1 MTILITGAAGFIG
14 FHTIQALLSQGRRVI
29 GVDILNDYYDVT
41 LKEARLSRLLVHENF
56 SFIKANIADKDAMG
70 DVIGR
75 HPDITSIIHL
85 AAQAGVR
92 YSLVNPYAYTNANIE
107 GQLVMLEMARKLE
120 HLEHMMYASSSSVYG
135 TNTKL
140 PFSVDDKTDTPVSLY
155 AATKKSVELMSHSY
169 SHMFGLPLTGL
180 RFFTV
185 YGPWGRPD
193 MSAFIFVKKIL
204 AGEKIPVFNKGD
216 MRRDFTYVK
225 DIVAGILGGLGKP
238 PLATNAAP
246 HKVYN
251 IGNNSSEPLMRF
263 ISLIEDA
270 LGVKAKIEFLPM
282 QPGDVKE
289 TYADIDATKQDFGFV
304 PSTSIDQ
311 GIPKF
316 VEWYKTFYNV

>member
-14 FHTIQALLSQGRRVI
+14 FHTIQALMSQGRRVV
-29 GVDILNDYYDVT
+29 GVDSLNEYYDVT
-41 LKEARLSRLLVHENF
+41 LKEARLSRLLVDENF
-56 SFIKANIADKDAMG
+56 SFIQANIADKDVME
-70 DVIGR
+70 DVIDR
-75 HPDITSIIHL
+75 HPDITHIIHL

-140 PFSVDDKTDTPVSLY
+140 PFSVDDRTDTPVSLY

-169 SHMFGLPLTGL
+169 AHMFRLPLTGL

-204 AGEKIPVFNKGD
+204 NGESIPVFNNGE
-216 MRRDFTYVK
+216 MRRDFTFIE
-225 DIVAGILGGLGKP
+225 DIVAGILGGLENLPKV
-238 PLATNAAP
+238 TNTAP

-251 IGNNSSEPLMRF
+251 IGNNSSESLMRF

-270 LGVKAKIEFLPM
+270 LGIKAKIEFMPM
-282 QPGDVKE
+282 QLGDVKE
-289 TYADIDATKQDFGFV
+289 TYADIDATKRDFGFN
-304 PSTSIDQ
+304 PTTSIDQ

-316 VEWYKTFYNV
+316 VEWYKTFYGA

>member
-1 MTILITGAAGFIG
+1 MG
-14 FHTIQALLSQGRRVI
+14 QERRVV
-29 GVDILNDYYDVT
+29 GVDSLNDYYDVT
-41 LKEARLSRLLVHENF
+41 LKEARLSRLLVDENF
-56 SFIKANIADKDAMG
+56 SFIQVNIADKEAME
-70 DVIGR
+70 DVINR
-75 HPDITSIIHL
+75 YPDITHIIHL

-140 PFSVDDKTDTPVSLY
+140 PFSVNDRTDTPVSLY

-169 SHMFGLPLTGL
+169 AHMFRLPLTGL

-204 AGEKIPVFNKGD
+204 NGESIPVFNNGD
-216 MRRDFTYVK
+216 MRRDFTFIE
-225 DIVAGILGGLGKP
+225 DIVAGILGGLENLPKV
-238 PLATNAAP
+238 TNTAP

-251 IGNNSSEPLMRF
+251 IGNNSSESLMRF

-270 LGVKAKIEFLPM
+270 LGIKAEIEFMPM

-289 TYADIDATKQDFGFV
+289 TYADIDAAKRDFGFN
-304 PSTSIDQ
+304 PTTSIDQ

-316 VEWYKTFYNV
+316 VEWYKTFYGA

>member
-14 FHTIQALLSQGRRVI
+14 FHTIQALMSQGRRVV
-29 GVDILNDYYDVT
+29 GVDSLNEYYDVT
-41 LKEARLSRLLVHENF
+41 LKEARLSRLLVDENF
-56 SFIKANIADKDAMG
+56 SFIQANIADKDAME
-70 DVIGR
+70 DVIDR
-75 HPDITSIIHL
+75 HPDITHIIHL

-140 PFSVDDKTDTPVSLY
+140 PFSVDDRTDTPVSLY

-169 SHMFGLPLTGL
+169 AHMFRLPLTGL

-204 AGEKIPVFNKGD
+204 NGESIPVFNNGE
-216 MRRDFTYVK
+216 MRRDFTFIE
-225 DIVAGILGGLGKP
+225 DIVAGILGGLENLPKV
-238 PLATNAAP
+238 TNTAP

-251 IGNNSSEPLMRF
+251 IGNNSSESLMRF
-263 ISLIEDA
+263 ISIIEDA
-270 LGVKAKIEFLPM
+270 LGIKAKIEFMPM
-282 QPGDVKE
+282 QLGDVKE
-289 TYADIDATKQDFGFV
+289 TYADIDATKRDFGFN
-304 PSTSIDQ
+304 PTTSIDQ

-316 VEWYKTFYNV
+316 VEWYKTFYGA

>member
-70 DVIGR
+70 DVIDR
-75 HPDITSIIHL
+75 HLDITSIIHL

-140 PFSVDDKTDTPVSLY
+140 PFSVDDQTDTPVSLY

-169 SHMFGLPLTGL
+169 SHMFGLRLTGL

-204 AGEKIPVFNKGD
+204 AGEKIPVFNNGD
-216 MRRDFTYVK
+216 MRRDFTYVE

-238 PLATNAAP
+238 PTATNATP

-270 LGVKAKIEFLPM
+270 LGVKAEIEFLPM

-289 TYADIDATKQDFGFV
+289 TYADIDPTKRDFGFF
-304 PSTSIDQ
+304 PSTTIDQ
-311 GIPKF
+311 GIPQF

>member
-14 FHTIQALLSQGRRVI
+14 FHTIQALMRQERRVV
-29 GVDILNDYYDVT
+29 GVDSLNDYYDVT
-41 LKEARLSRLLVHENF
+41 LKEARLSRLLVDENF
-56 SFIKANIADKDAMG
+56 SFIQANIADKDAME
-70 DVIGR
+70 DVIDR
-75 HPDITSIIHL
+75 HPDITHIIHL

-140 PFSVDDKTDTPVSLY
+140 PFSVDDRTDTPVSLY

-169 SHMFGLPLTGL
+169 AHMFRLPLTGL

-204 AGEKIPVFNKGD
+204 NGESIPVFNNGE
-216 MRRDFTYVK
+216 MRRDFTFIE
-225 DIVAGILGGLGKP
+225 DIVAGILGGLENLPKV
-238 PLATNAAP
+238 TNTAP

-251 IGNNSSEPLMRF
+251 IGNNSSESLMRF

-270 LGVKAKIEFLPM
+270 LGIKAEIEFMPM
-282 QPGDVKE
+282 QLGDVKE
-289 TYADIDATKQDFGFV
+289 TYADIEATKRDFGFN
-304 PSTSIDQ
+304 PTTSIDQ

-316 VEWYKTFYNV
+316 VEWYKTFYGA

>member
-29 GVDILNDYYDVT
+29 GVDILNHYYDVT

-140 PFSVDDKTDTPVSLY
+140 PFSVDDQTDTPVSLY

-204 AGEKIPVFNKGD
+204 AGEKIPVFNKG
-216 MRRDFTYVK
+216 
-225 DIVAGILGGLGKP
+225 
-238 PLATNAAP
+238 
-246 HKVYN
+246 
-251 IGNNSSEPLMRF
+251 
-263 ISLIEDA
+263 EDRKS
-270 LGVKAKIEFLPM
+270 V
-282 QPGDVKE
+282 V
-289 TYADIDATKQDFGFV
+289 
-304 PSTSIDQ
+304 
-311 GIPKF
+311 
-316 VEWYKTFYNV
+316 

>member
-1 MTILITGAAGFIG
+1 
-14 FHTIQALLSQGRRVI
+14 
-29 GVDILNDYYDVT
+29 
-41 LKEARLSRLLVHENF
+41 
-56 SFIKANIADKDAMG
+56 
-70 DVIGR
+70 
-75 HPDITSIIHL
+75 
-85 AAQAGVR
+85 
-92 YSLVNPYAYTNANIE
+92 
-107 GQLVMLEMARKLE
+107 MLEMARKLE

-140 PFSVDDKTDTPVSLY
+140 PFSVDDQTDTPVSLY

-270 LGVKAKIEFLPM
+270 LGVNAKIEFLPM